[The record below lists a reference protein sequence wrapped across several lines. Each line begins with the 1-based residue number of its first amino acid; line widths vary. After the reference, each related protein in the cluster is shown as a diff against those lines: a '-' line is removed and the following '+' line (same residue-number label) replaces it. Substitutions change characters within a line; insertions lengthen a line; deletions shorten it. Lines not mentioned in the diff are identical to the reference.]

1 MSKKKQ
7 ITKLVHSLKKSG
19 CITKRE
25 LDNIFRTEYGL
36 KQLMLNSE
44 KSIKEIKTS
53 ICNTQQQ
60 FNITYEHNYNKF
72 TIDQIKKLSKVLEI
86 DLNELINIIDEDI
99 EIQKTK

>member
-1 MSKKKQ
+1 MSKKKE

-19 CITKRE
+19 CITRQE
-25 LDNIFRTEYGL
+25 LENIYRSEYGL

-44 KSIKEIKTS
+44 KSIKEIKTT

-60 FNITYEHNYNKF
+60 FNITYEHNYSNF
-72 TIDQIKKLSKVLEI
+72 TIKQIKKLSEVLEV

-99 EIQKTK
+99 EIQKLK